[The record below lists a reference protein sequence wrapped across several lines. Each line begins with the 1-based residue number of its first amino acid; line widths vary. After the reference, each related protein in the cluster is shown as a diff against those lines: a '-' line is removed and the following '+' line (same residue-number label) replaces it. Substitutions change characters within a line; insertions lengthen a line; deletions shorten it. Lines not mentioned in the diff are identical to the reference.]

1 MAQNF
6 IESGREQGFL
16 LPPDVREWLPADHLA
31 WFVIDAVAEMDLA
44 GFYSAYRADGHGRA
58 AYEPSMM
65 VALVLYAFASGQRSS
80 RAIERHCRQDV
91 AYRVITGNLI
101 PDHATI
107 ARFVCRHE
115 RAVGEL
121 FGEVLRLCN
130 RAGLVKPGVVSIDG
144 TRIAGNASPE
154 VNHEFDRIAREIVAQ
169 ARETD
174 EAEDELYGEARG
186 DELPERLRT
195 PEGRREFFRQ
205 ARQQRRREEKDS
217 GLTEESEGESAGEP
231 EAQTA
236 EAVPLK
242 FDAARIVARTQGRE
256 GWVREGRRQLEQ
268 HRWRH
273 PDPICR
279 SRHERLL
286 LAAERLEGDLDTE
299 RRANEAYEHYR
310 VTARDRLG
318 RRPGG
323 RADPYRPPELPGG
336 KVNVTDPDSRSMPVG
351 FGFVQGYNVQAA
363 VNEQQIVLA
372 AEITNSSTDFS
383 QLDPMVTATLGE
395 LQRAGIELLPEA
407 VAADAGYWNEQH
419 MDEVIANKHIPV
431 LIPPDKGSRGTPRRG
446 WTGGRYAWMRRVLST
461 ELGQRLYRKRAQ
473 TVEPLFGNTKHNNG
487 VYRFHRRGRVKVRT
501 EWRLLMMTHNLGK
514 LHRHQLAAA
523 RA

>member
-6 IESGREQGFL
+6 IESRREQGFL

-31 WFVIDAVAEMDLA
+31 WFVIDAAAGMDLSA
-44 GFYSAYRADGHGRA
+44 FYAVYRADGHGRA
-58 AYEPSMM
+58 AYEPATM
-65 VALVLYAFASGQRSS
+65 VALVLYAFAGGQRSS

-115 RAVGEL
+115 RALGEL
-121 FGEVLRLCN
+121 FGEVLRLCD

-154 VNHEFDRIAREIVAQ
+154 VNHEFDRIAREIVAE
-169 ARETD
+169 ARATD

-205 ARQQRRREEKDS
+205 ARRQLR
-217 GLTEESEGESAGEP
+217 GEDERCELSDEP
-231 EAQTA
+231 EAEA
-236 EAVPLK
+236 ETSAEVSLE
-242 FDAARIVARTQGRE
+242 FDAERIVARTQGRE
-256 GWVREGRRQLEQ
+256 GWLREGRRQLEQ

-273 PDPICR
+273 PDPIGR
-279 SRHERLL
+279 SRRERLL
-286 LAAERLEGDLDTE
+286 LAAERLEGDLDVE
-299 RRANEAYEHYR
+299 RRANDAYEHNR
-310 VTARDRLG
+310 ATARDRLG
-318 RRPGG
+318 RRLGG
-323 RADPYRPPELPGG
+323 RADPHRPPEVPAG
-336 KVNVTDPDSRSMPVG
+336 KVNTTDPDSRSMPVG
-351 FGFVQGYNVQAA
+351 FGFVQGYNAQAA

-372 AEITNSSTDFS
+372 AEITNNSTDFS
-383 QLDPMVTATLGE
+383 QLDPMVTATLEE
-395 LQRAGIELLPEA
+395 LERIGSSELPEA
-407 VAADAGYWNEQH
+407 IAADAGYWNEQH
-419 MDEVIANKHIPV
+419 MDEVVANKHIPV

-446 WTGGRYAWMRRVLST
+446 WSGGRYAWMRNVLAT
-461 ELGQRLYRKRAQ
+461 EHGRRAYRKRKQ

-487 VYRFHRRGRVKVRT
+487 VHRFHRRGRIKVRT
-501 EWRLLMMTHNLGK
+501 EWRLLMMTHNLTK
-514 LHRHQLAAA
+514 IHRHQLAAVGA
-523 RA
+523 